1 MSLPF
6 LRRDLLTGKPEV
18 PQTGGSQLTSRLRH
32 AAPQALQFRGPRR
45 AAGGGGGGRPR
56 PSRSGRGKGGGSGE
70 SRAGKLRRAAVR
82 RGGGA
87 NGLRWLRPRRSPR
100 GALWRPVGPRRR
112 VAEPRGSERPV
123 ASSPLPKVS
132 GFLGLVSCRFAI
144 VHSAPSRFV
153 VNSSALP
160 APRAHGYTHAQR
172 VLHGVYTLGVLLLKA
187 PTLHVKA
194 AAQPVLARPPARLC
208 DPASGESFPSSL
220 VTPPR
225 ARKCVAG
232 RKAPPFGPGRQ
243 TARQFRKKT
252 FNHNPGR

>member
-1 MSLPF
+1 M
-6 LRRDLLTGKPEV
+6 
-18 PQTGGSQLTSRLRH
+18 
-32 AAPQALQFRGPRR
+32 
-45 AAGGGGGGRPR
+45 
-56 PSRSGRGKGGGSGE
+56 
-70 SRAGKLRRAAVR
+70 R

-194 AAQPVLARPPARLC
+194 AAQPVLARPPARV
-208 DPASGESFPSSL
+208 S
-220 VTPPR
+220 PPR
-225 ARKCVAG
+225 WSPLLAHGSASREEKRHPSVLGDRKST
-232 RKAPPFGPGRQ
+232 RLNS
-243 TARQFRKKT
+243 
-252 FNHNPGR
+252 NHQI